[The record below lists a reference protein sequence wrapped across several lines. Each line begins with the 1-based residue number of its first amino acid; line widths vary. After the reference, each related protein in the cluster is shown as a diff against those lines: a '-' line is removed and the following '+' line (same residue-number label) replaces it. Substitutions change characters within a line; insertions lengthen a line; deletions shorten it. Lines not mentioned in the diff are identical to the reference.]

1 LFSINCRFHEP
12 FRRNLNAPAVAAM
25 TVAVAAPPQQQ
36 QQQQQIPVLAQVLDA
51 EGDENDDEEA
61 LLDANDF

>member
-1 LFSINCRFHEP
+1 
-12 FRRNLNAPAVAAM
+12 M